1 MISRRGIELAISTL
15 ILLVIGVL
23 LLLGLVFMLVGGFER
38 FRGST
43 GPLIDTTESSA
54 VRESCRLAC
63 STENYGSFCC
73 TNRTLGDTVVYCTD
87 DLIDVACPGVSCDAV
102 RCAR

>member
-1 MISRRGIELAISTL
+1 MISRKGIELAISTL
-15 ILLVIGVL
+15 ILLVIGVI

-43 GPLIDTTESSA
+43 DPFIDTTESSA
-54 VRESCRLAC
+54 VREACRLAC
-63 STENYGSFCC
+63 TTENYGSFCC
-73 TNRTLGDTVVYCTD
+73 TNRTLGDKIVYCTD
-87 DLIDVACPGVSCDAV
+87 TLIDVECPAASCDSV

>member
-1 MISRRGIELAISTL
+1 MISRKGIELAVSTL

-23 LLLGLVFMLVGGFER
+23 LLLGLVFMLIGGFER
-38 FRGST
+38 FKSST

-63 STENYGSFCC
+63 TTENYGSFCC
-73 TNRTLGDTVVYCTD
+73 TNRTLGDETIYCTD
-87 DLIDVACPGVSCDAV
+87 VRLDVACPSASCDSV